1 MGSGCI
7 AKWAGVGCVARGRSL
22 FFYLHVLWRG
32 RDVISFSFTYI
43 IKY

>member
-22 FFYLHVLWRG
+22 LFFYLLWRG